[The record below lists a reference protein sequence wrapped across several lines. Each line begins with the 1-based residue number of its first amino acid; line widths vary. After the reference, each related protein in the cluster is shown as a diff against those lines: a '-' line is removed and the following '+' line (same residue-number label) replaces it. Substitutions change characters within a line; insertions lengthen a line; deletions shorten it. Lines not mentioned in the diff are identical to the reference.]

1 MRTDSLFGK
10 GNNMQV
16 QDKLYGFTVIRSRRA
31 EELDATLWELEHDKT
46 GAKLVWLDNAEEN
59 KLFTIA
65 FKTLPSDDTGVF
77 HILEHSVLCGS
88 DKYPVKE
95 PFLDLIKGSMNTFL
109 NAFTSSDW
117 TAYPV
122 SSRNRKD
129 FLNLVEVYLD
139 AVFCPMIYRNP
150 LIFRQEGWRYSLHEG
165 EESPTYNGVVFNE
178 MKGAFSSVDTQIMNH
193 LNRMLFPDSPYG
205 FVSGGD
211 PEKIPNLTYEGF
223 LDMHREFYHPSNS
236 RIYLDGQIPLEETL
250 LLIDSYLSRYE
261 KSDKKHEIIPQQPIE
276 SITRTYPYAI
286 GAEEDPKQRTQ
297 IAIGKILCDWS
308 DRKKQT
314 AVSVL
319 ASYLMGSND
328 APLKKAVLERGLA
341 QDVSFDVMDGI
352 AQPYMILQFQ
362 NTEKEALEPLKETV
376 KTAVSDLLKEG
387 IDKDELSA
395 AIDHLAFVMK
405 SAEEPRGIYRVMRII
420 NSWLYDGDPMLY
432 LTCDELIASLR
443 EALKG
448 DYFELLMQECFL
460 DDENKAELILVPS
473 QTKTAEDSA
482 KEAERL
488 KNETGAWTEEDRKE
502 IISMNERLD
511 AWQQTP
517 DSEELKATLPKLEL
531 SDIDDE
537 ISWTETEA
545 VKEEN
550 VTKLVHT
557 LQTDGITTVGMYFS
571 INDMPMENISKLALA
586 LSFLGDLP
594 TERHS
599 VRELQKEMKRSIGQ
613 KSISILPVRF
623 RDAADKCML
632 YIAVSF
638 SALEERL
645 NDAAKL
651 MHELLLETKFDDDE
665 RIKAFLKQEIEGMYQ
680 SIIGRGN
687 SFALTRA
694 GRHFSTGG
702 AIQELANGYS
712 EYRYVSNLSNQ
723 YETEGKVFTAFAEGI
738 RNLFTEKRLLLSETG
753 SKQHELLSVF
763 NLPKG
768 DAAELPKVLQA
779 ELEPIDGPEAIL
791 IPAPVSY
798 AGAVSHLNLFNKS
811 FHGRFNILS
820 SILSFGYLWSEI
832 RVRGGAYGCG
842 FFASEGGSL
851 GFYSYRDPS
860 PMHSVEVYRNTAEF
874 LKEYVES
881 SEPVESYIIS
891 SVAQSDRLRSP
902 RQKGMEADIL
912 WLTGKTKEDL
922 IQTRKEM
929 LSLKK
934 EDLMKDCELFG
945 DAFDRYAICVVCGE
959 EQLTEKEGWK
969 IERL

>member
-1 MRTDSLFGK
+1 
-10 GNNMQV
+10 MQV
-16 QDKLYGFTVIRSRRA
+16 QDKLFGFTVIRSRRT
-31 EELDATLWELEHDKT
+31 EELDATLWEMEHDKT
-46 GAKLVWLDNAEEN
+46 GAKLVWLDNTEEN
-59 KLFTIA
+59 KLFAVA
-65 FKTLPSDDTGVF
+65 FKTLPDDDTGVF

-88 DKYPVKE
+88 EKYPVKE

-129 FLNLVEVYLD
+129 FLNLVGVYLD

-165 EESPTYNGVVFNE
+165 EESATYNGVVFNE

-211 PEKIPNLTYEGF
+211 PEKIPDLTYEHF
-223 LDMHREFYHPSNS
+223 LDMHREYYHPSNA

-250 LLIDSYLSRYE
+250 LLIDSYLSRFE
-261 KSDKKHEIIPQQPIE
+261 KSDKRHDIIPQQPVE
-276 SITRTYPYAI
+276 SATREFPYAI

-352 AQPYMILQFQ
+352 AQPYTILQFQ

-376 KTAVSDLLKEG
+376 KTTVSELLKNG

-405 SAEEPRGIYRVMRII
+405 SAEEPRGIYRVMRIV

-432 LTCDELIASLR
+432 LTCDELIADLR
-443 EALKG
+443 KALEE
-448 DYFELLMQECFL
+448 DYFEQMMRECFL
-460 DDENKAELILVPS
+460 DDDYKAELILVPS
-473 QTKTAEDSA
+473 RTKTAEDSA
-482 KEAERL
+482 IEAERL
-488 KNETGAWTEEDRKE
+488 KNETAAWTEEDRKE
-502 IISMNERLD
+502 VISMNERLD

-537 ISWTETEA
+537 ISWTETEEA
-545 VKEEN
+545 KEGD
-550 VTKLVHT
+550 VVKLVHT
-557 LQTDGITTVGMYFS
+557 LQTDGIATVAMYFS
-571 INDMPMENISKLALA
+571 INDIPAEDISKLSLA

-594 TERHS
+594 TESHS

-613 KSISILPVRF
+613 KSMSILPVRF
-623 RDAADKCML
+623 RDAADRCML
-632 YIAVSF
+632 YIAVNF
-638 SALEERL
+638 SALEERVY
-645 NDAAKL
+645 DAAKL
-651 MHELLLETKFDDDE
+651 IRELLLETRFDDGE
-665 RIKAFLKQEIEGMYQ
+665 RIKALLKQEIEGMYQ

-687 SFALTRA
+687 SFAITRA
-694 GRHFSTGG
+694 GRHFSAGG
-702 AIQELANGYS
+702 AVQELANGYS
-712 EYRYVSNLSNQ
+712 EYRYVTNLSNQ
-723 YETEGKVFTAFAEGI
+723 YETEGEKFVSFAESMKS
-738 RNLFTEKRLLLSETG
+738 LFTEKRLLLSETG
-753 SKQHELLSVF
+753 TRQHELLPVL

-768 DAAELPKVLQA
+768 GADEIKDVFQT
-779 ELEPIDGPEAIL
+779 ELEPAEGPEAIL

-798 AGAVSHLNLFNKS
+798 AAAVSHLGCFNRS

-842 FFASEGGSL
+842 YFASEGGST

-860 PMHSVEVYRNTAEF
+860 PVHSVEVYQKTAEF

-902 RQKGMEADIL
+902 RQKGLEADIL

-922 IQTRKEM
+922 IRIRKEM
-929 LSLKK
+929 LSLRK
-934 EDLMKDCELFG
+934 EDLLKDCGLFG
-945 DAFDRYAICVVCGE
+945 DAFDRYAVCVVCGE
-959 EQLTEKEGWK
+959 EQLADKEGWK